1 MLEEAVIETTIEAGA
16 QEVVDTT
23 EAVLEEDQITML
35 TPRKT
40 QKHSERPQQKTSN
53 STMSLKHRDVV
64 EEGAEVVEEQIVL
77 QINEIVEVVA
87 RIIIRMLLI
96 SQRSIKKKL
105 YRKMATKISST
116 NQKHRRKSR
125 VLRDLKIGS
134 QD

>member
-1 MLEEAVIETTIEAGA
+1 MEEVAEIETTIEAGA

-23 EAVLEEDQITML
+23 EAVVEEDQITML
-35 TPRKT
+35 TPRKM
-40 QKHSERPQQKTSN
+40 QKHSERPQQKTLN
-53 STMSLKHRDVV
+53 STMSLKHRDV
-64 EEGAEVVEEQIVL
+64 EEEEAEVAEEQIVL

-96 SQRSIKKKL
+96 SQRSTKKKL

-116 NQKHRRKSR
+116 NQKHRHKNK
-125 VLRDLKIGS
+125 VLRDRKIGS